1 MRNVSVSN
9 LLNRPRFASMRRKS
23 ERVRSAFHAAVIV
36 GALVLPLAVF
46 IPGAAH
52 ADTLKEVTTKGSM
65 LIIDGF
71 DPIEVTYTPD
81 GKFTA
86 MGGQVT
92 GAWRIAGETLCTT
105 TNLQPVE
112 TCALYPGDKKS
123 GDTFDLVTDQGV
135 VQIRI
140 K

>member
-86 MGGQVT
+86 MG
-92 GAWRIAGETLCTT
+92 IAGETLCTT